1 MRRGGGQ
8 RRKVWI
14 SARGVMAVMC
24 KGGRE
29 EVRVVLVF
37 VLLER
42 GGSMLRV
49 DARKKRGR
57 VKKGWVGGG

>member
-1 MRRGGGQ
+1 
-8 RRKVWI
+8 
-14 SARGVMAVMC
+14 MAVMC